1 MYTELHINIF
11 ITFIGVSAI
20 NNMKQ
25 LEYLARLH
33 VMIAIVCNEGVEKSL
48 QNFLASLSY
57 IMLIW
62 KVHTD
67 PLYSIHC

>member
-1 MYTELHINIF
+1 MVIKRIQMVSILSHDNII

-33 VMIAIVCNEGVEKSL
+33 VMIATVYNEDDEKSL

-57 IMLIW
+57 VMLIW
-62 KVHTD
+62 KVH
-67 PLYSIHC
+67 Y